1 MSILGYSRPEI
12 LKANKD
18 FLNILHIAQT
28 YTTGNSKNLEQRS
41 WNIRSDK
48 YRKNCILLISQNPI
62 RAIGCLRNLLHYG
75 WTDSLPVWLGI
86 VNTFSVAEK
95 KTPPKS
101 SNNQINL
108 FGILQKRKD
117 IDHCKTFLQAL
128 SMPCSLLTCRYGIGF
143 NWCEQIRM
151 LAMKICLDMTM
162 IMMRMMTKAFEK
174 REGEGGGSYHFT
186 NKQLREEN
194 PLCRHFIMINMIIMI
209 FVRITITII
218 SKMMWE

>member
-1 MSILGYSRPEI
+1 MSEESAPLWMNGFPASLTR
-12 LKANKD
+12 NCQH
-18 FLNILHIAQT
+18 FFCC
-28 YTTGNSKNLEQRS
+28 
-41 WNIRSDK
+41 
-48 YRKNCILLISQNPI
+48 RK
-62 RAIGCLRNLLHYG
+62 
-75 WTDSLPVWLGI
+75 
-86 VNTFSVAEK
+86 E

-101 SNNQINL
+101 SNDQINL
-108 FGILQKRKD
+108 LGILQKRKD

-162 IMMRMMTKAFEK
+162 IMMRTMTKAFEK

-194 PLCRHFIMINMIIMI
+194 PLCQNFIMIIMIMMI